1 MRSRLLPVRAAIV
14 VAAAGALVACTPSE
28 PDTDAT
34 TDDPAT
40 EETTPAGPRTAPS
53 CALAPPALIKAT
65 LNLDVSEPVQTTDEP
80 VVGCTYTGP
89 SSVIL
94 RFQSDEDASSFAR
107 GRRGFETSGQ
117 PTTDVRGFHDEAYMS
132 STEFGDVV
140 SNTLV
145 ARKGAVEI
153 LVTATATV
161 DAEKALFTKLFE
173 ALG

>member
-1 MRSRLLPVRAAIV
+1 MRSRLLPVRAVVVVLAAI
-14 VAAAGALVACTPSE
+14 ALAACTPSE
-28 PDTDAT
+28 PEPDA
-34 TDDPAT
+34 TDDPST
-40 EETTPAGPRTAPS
+40 VETTPAGPRTAPS
-53 CALAPPALIKAT
+53 CALASPALIKAT
-65 LNLDVSEPVQTTDEP
+65 LNLDVSEPVQTTNEP
-80 VVGCTYTGP
+80 VVGCTYNGE
-89 SSVIL
+89 SSVIV
-94 RFQSDEDASSFAR
+94 RFQSEEDASSFAR

-117 PTTDVRGFHDEAYMS
+117 PTTDVTGFHDEAYMS

-161 DAEKALFTKLFE
+161 DAEKALITKLFE